1 MFCLFEVPRNFSD
14 STNPGLY
21 MDSLLKHKKL
31 KRDGGGGEDKKN
43 LKHASCSTQP
53 ICRMPTENLLL
64 AKRKSAYKQCTH

>member
-31 KRDGGGGEDKKN
+31 KRDGGGGGRQEK
-43 LKHASCSTQP
+43 LEAC
-53 ICRMPTENLLL
+53 LLQYT
-64 AKRKSAYKQCTH
+64 AYLQNAH